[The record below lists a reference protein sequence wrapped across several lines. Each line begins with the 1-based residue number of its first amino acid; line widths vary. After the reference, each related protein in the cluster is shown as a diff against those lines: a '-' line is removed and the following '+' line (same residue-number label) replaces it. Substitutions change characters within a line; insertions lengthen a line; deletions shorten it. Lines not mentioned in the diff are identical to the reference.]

1 METAEPLQPQES
13 INSQPEMQ
21 PMEVTDDT
29 MKNFDETPALN
40 DLAENIA
47 VSNGYPI
54 ISNIVSEKI
63 NNEIDTALE
72 GENIEHNSIV
82 SDVVNNHQE
91 LTANNDLEYTN
102 SDTNTITEDN
112 VDNISSV
119 KIPETDNDA
128 ENVTDGNSITEAAV
142 DDTNFTESSD
152 SGNICEAGDDQDP
165 APSTVATPMVES
177 DNVDKEDK
185 TTSGEESQD
194 STNRVNNV
202 ADKRGIDE
210 LGEHEENATK
220 KAKLCEEESESEI
233 VKDALSCEV
242 SSSSPEKANTM
253 SETSNSESEPN
264 IENTAEVSEPQVS
277 VASEKASEDETLND
291 KSVAEVNNSDSGDI
305 AESDDTASKLMATAG
320 ISISLIKKK
329 KSDNPDDEENEE
341 SEENADTNST
351 ETASEKPDAPTNP
364 LEVGPNISVTMIN
377 KSSSENS
384 TTPPPKKLTLSLKS
398 QSELLDPKKGDSSS
412 PSANI
417 LSNGTTNSDSLSVSK
432 INRPS
437 QGSSQQ
443 KPVVKTTVAGTPPNL
458 MVRSNLTGGS
468 MPGLHP
474 RPNNG
479 FLNRP
484 SGSGQQP
491 LAAAGSV
498 SEQLNL
504 VANGI
509 AEYMRHGIEE
519 ILRELSAQGS
529 AEATIKGLQLEM
541 ERMQW
546 RHQKELQE
554 VKSNIDN
561 MIKEMKTNMAKES
574 QRTIEEFKK
583 QAEIEK
589 QKVIL
594 ETKKKQ
600 WCAHCGKEAIFYCCW
615 NTSYC
620 DYPCQQAH
628 WPSHM
633 STCAQTNSEE
643 ESNTSASEPQEQ
655 KPLQISQHPVVASA
669 SPASIMN
676 SLNRPVGGM
685 TAMNSLGMSQSH
697 AGMTPNS
704 MGGYM
709 MGMGGM
715 NMRPGGHQGMAGMR
729 TNPMGVSI
737 RPGMPG
743 QLTISRPYFM

>member
-1 METAEPLQPQES
+1 METAEPLQQQES
-13 INSQPEMQ
+13 LNIQSEQQ
-21 PMEVTDDT
+21 PMTDV
-29 MKNFDETPALN
+29 DETPAFN
-40 DLAENIA
+40 NVSDNVA
-47 VSNGYPI
+47 VSDGYPV
-54 ISNIVSEKI
+54 ISNITSIKTSAESNIDFQSE
-63 NNEIDTALE
+63 NTEQ
-72 GENIEHNSIV
+72 NSLI
-82 SDVVNNHQE
+82 SDLGNNHQGTE
-91 LTANNDLEYTN
+91 ASNDIEYTN
-102 SDTNTITEDN
+102 SDINTNTEGN
-112 VDNISSV
+112 VENFDAV
-119 KIPETDNDA
+119 KIPEIENDA
-128 ENVTDGNSITEAAV
+128 ENVSNDNLNIEIEGVVNDTDVMANSENI
-142 DDTNFTESSD
+142 SD
-152 SGNICEAGDDQDP
+152 STDDQDT
-165 APSTVATPMVES
+165 AATTVATPMVES
-177 DNVDKEDK
+177 ENIVNEDK
-185 TTSGEESQD
+185 TMSGEESQD
-194 STNRVNNV
+194 ITNEVNDV
-202 ADKRGIDE
+202 GHIADKRGIDE
-210 LGEHEENATK
+210 VGEHEENAPK
-220 KAKLCEEESESEI
+220 KAKLCEEEA
-233 VKDALSCEV
+233 VKVATGCEV
-242 SSSSPEKANTM
+242 SSSSPEKANSIKENSIGESKNSTENAVKI
-253 SETSNSESEPN
+253 SET
-264 IENTAEVSEPQVS
+264 QVS
-277 VASEKASEDETLND
+277 VASEKASEDE
-291 KSVAEVNNSDSGDI
+291 SVAEGNDSGNMD
-305 AESDDTASKLMATAG
+305 ESDDTATKLMATAG

-329 KSDNPDDEENEE
+329 KSDNPDDEEK
-341 SEENADTNST
+341 EENVENQDTKSAEN
-351 ETASEKPDAPTNP
+351 ASEKPDAPANP

-377 KSSSENS
+377 KSSSESS

-417 LSNGTTNSDSLSVSK
+417 LANGTSNSDSISVSK

-484 SGSGQQP
+484 SGSSQQP

-589 QKVIL
+589 QKAIL

-643 ESNTSASEPQEQ
+643 DSNTSASEPQEQ
-655 KPLQISQHPVVASA
+655 KPLQISQHPAAASA

-676 SLNRPVGGM
+676 SLNRPVSGM

-715 NMRPGGHQGMAGMR
+715 NMRPGGHQGMGGMR